1 MAEPGR
7 RRGVWLLLVAV
18 LLLLLLIGVLAGLRP
33 ELGAYETWQQA
44 IVHALWAVATASFG
58 VGSFHAIVGAP
69 GQGVFR
75 AVRTPVGLL
84 VGLGSGLAYVLGAFL
99 LHLSLTH
106 ERTAADDDDRAHDWD
121 WD

>member
-1 MAEPGR
+1 M
-7 RRGVWLLLVAV
+7 
-18 LLLLLLIGVLAGLRP
+18 LLLLLLVGVLAGMRP
-33 ELGAYETWQQA
+33 ELGAYATWEQSV
-44 IVHALWAVATASFG
+44 VHALWAVATASFG
-58 VGSFHAIVGAP
+58 LGSFHALVGAP

-99 LHLSLTH
+99 LHLSLTY

>member
-7 RRGVWLLLVAV
+7 RRGLWLLIAAV
-18 LLLLLLIGVLAGLRP
+18 LLLLVLVGVLAGLRP
-33 ELGAYETWQQA
+33 DLGAYATWEQI
-44 IVHALWAVATASFG
+44 IVHAVWAVATASFG
-58 VGSFHAIVGAP
+58 VGSFHAIVGVP

-99 LHLSLTH
+99 LHLSLTY
-106 ERTAADDDDRAHDWD
+106 ERTAAADDRAHEWD